1 MANILIIE
9 DDAAIRALISVHLD
23 KAGHHVMEAE
33 NGQIGV
39 DMAQSKSPDL
49 ILLDINMPVM
59 DGTRVMKAL
68 RSQDATR
75 TVPVIALSAMGVS
88 GMRDDMHQLG
98 CNAYVTKPIPFDLLM
113 DHIAKLSSK
122 DR

>member
-9 DDAAIRALISVHLD
+9 DDAATRALISVHLD

-68 RSQDATR
+68 RNQDITR
-75 TVPVIALSAMGVS
+75 AIPVIALSAVGVPE
-88 GMRDDMHQLG
+88 MRDDMHQLG

-113 DHIAKLSSK
+113 DHIAKLGSK

>member
-9 DDAAIRALISVHLD
+9 DDAAIRALLCVHLD
-23 KAGHHVMEAE
+23 KAGHHVLEAE

-39 DMAQSKSPDL
+39 DMAQTETPDL
-49 ILLDINMPVM
+49 ILLDINMPIM

-88 GMRDDMHQLG
+88 GMRDDMHHLG
-98 CNAYVTKPIPFDLLM
+98 CSAYITKPIQFDLLM
-113 DHIAKLSSK
+113 DHIAKLSGGHG
-122 DR
+122 